1 MGASDTR
8 NRGRHRRQ
16 RSRRWILQAASVVT
30 ASLVLPVRRALA
42 QETAEQVA
50 TPQFEAAY
58 AKLTGG
64 SEPASGPIK
73 LELPEV
79 AENGNM
85 VPFTV
90 SVESPM
96 TPDNYVKTLTIL
108 STGNPQ
114 PVIARFHLS
123 PASGRALVSGRLR
136 LARTQD
142 VIAVAELSNGTL
154 IKAITKAAVTVGG
167 CGG

>member
-1 MGASDTR
+1 MNESAKTP
-8 NRGRHRRQ
+8 HK
-16 RSRRWILQAASVVT
+16 
-30 ASLVLPVRRALA
+30 SLAH
-42 QETAEQVA
+42 
-50 TPQFEAAY
+50 
-58 AKLTGG
+58 
-64 SEPASGPIK
+64 
-73 LELPEV
+73 PEV

-142 VIAVAELSNGTL
+142 VIAIAELSNGTL